1 MGDIIY
7 REFDQEALDAQYN
20 CRGMVPDFD
29 DHMVRWTGLSKQA
42 FDRFETRADLAY
54 GVKPAEKLDLFI
66 PAGGGPH
73 PLMIFIHGGYWRA
86 MDKDVHAFPAL
97 SFVPDGIALA
107 SINYTLAPAA
117 DMDEIVGECRV
128 ALAWCHRNA
137 AELNIDPDRI
147 HVSGHSAGGHLTAM
161 MLVTDWPAFDPD
173 LPAGLVKSGVPIS
186 GLYDLEPIR
195 LTYLNEDV
203 RLTEDLAAR
212 NSPVALVP
220 RGPGS
225 MVIAA
230 GGIESGEFH
239 RLQTELVENWRP
251 HIDDIEAVAMPGLH
265 HFNVV
270 TALGEA
276 DSPLYRAARR
286 RILG

>member
-1 MGDIIY
+1 MGDIVY
-7 REFDQEALDAQYN
+7 REFDQEGLDAQYN
-20 CRGMVPDFD
+20 CRAMVPDFE
-29 DHMVRWTGLSKQA
+29 DHMARWTDLNQQA
-42 FDRFETRADLAY
+42 FDRFETRLDLAY
-54 GVKPAEKLDLFI
+54 GEKPAERLDLFL
-66 PAGGGPH
+66 PDGSGPH

-86 MDKDVHAFPAL
+86 MDKENHAFPAL

-117 DMDEIVGECRV
+117 DMDEIVRECRAAV
-128 ALAWCHRNA
+128 AWCAEIA
-137 AELNIDPDRI
+137 ADLNIDPARI

-161 MLVTDWPAFDPD
+161 MLATDWPAFRAGLAPD
-173 LPAGLVKSGVPIS
+173 LVKSGVPIS

-203 RLTEDLAAR
+203 RLTGDLAAR
-212 NSPVALVP
+212 NSPLRLTP
-220 RGPGS
+220 QGPGA

-239 RLQTELVENWRP
+239 RLQSELVAAWRP
-251 HIDDIEAVAMPGLH
+251 HIPDIEEIPMPGLH

-276 DSPLYRAARR
+276 DSPLYQAAKR

>member
-1 MGDIIY
+1 MGDTVY
-7 REFDQEALDAQYN
+7 REFDQDALDAQYN
-20 CRGMVPDFD
+20 CRGMVPDFE
-29 DHMVRWTGLSKQA
+29 DHMTRWVGLAKQV
-42 FDRFETRADLAY
+42 FDSFETRADLAY
-54 GVKPAEKLDLFI
+54 GPRPAEKLDLFL
-66 PAGGGPH
+66 PEGPGPH

-107 SINYTLAPAA
+107 SINYTLAPEA
-117 DMDEIVGECRV
+117 DMDEIVRECRAAV
-128 ALAWCHRNA
+128 AWCAENA
-137 AELNIDPDRI
+137 AELNIDADRI

-161 MLVTDWPAFDPD
+161 MLATDWPAFQPGLAPD
-173 LPAGLVKSGVPIS
+173 LVKSGVPIS

-195 LTYLNEDV
+195 WTYLNEDV

-212 NSPVALVP
+212 NSPVRLTP
-220 RGPGS
+220 KGPGA
-225 MVIAA
+225 MVVAA

-239 RLQTELVENWRP
+239 RLQSELVAAWQP
-251 HIDDIEAVAMPGLH
+251 HIPDIEEIAMPGLH

-276 DSPLYRAARR
+276 DSPLYQAARR

>member
-1 MGDIIY
+1 MGDTVY
-7 REFDQEALDAQYN
+7 REFDQDALDAQYN
-20 CRGMVPDFD
+20 CRGMVPDFE
-29 DHMVRWTGLSKQA
+29 DHMTRWVGLAKQV
-42 FDRFETRADLAY
+42 FDSFETRADLAY
-54 GVKPAEKLDLFI
+54 GPRPAEKLDLFL
-66 PAGGGPH
+66 PEGPGPH

-107 SINYTLAPAA
+107 SINYTLAPEA
-117 DMDEIVGECRV
+117 DMDEIVRECRAAV
-128 ALAWCHRNA
+128 AWCAENA
-137 AELNIDPDRI
+137 AELNIDADRI

-161 MLVTDWPAFDPD
+161 MLATDWPAFQPGLAPD
-173 LPAGLVKSGVPIS
+173 LVKSGVPIS

-195 LTYLNEDV
+195 WTYLNEDV

-212 NSPVALVP
+212 NSPVRLTP
-220 RGPGS
+220 KGPGA
-225 MVIAA
+225 MVVAA

-239 RLQTELVENWRP
+239 RLQSELVAAWQP
-251 HIDDIEAVAMPGLH
+251 HIPDIEEIAMPGLH

-276 DSPLYRAARR
+276 NSPLYRAARR

>member
-1 MGDIIY
+1 MGDIVY

-20 CRGMVPDFD
+20 CRGMVPDFE
-29 DHMVRWTGLSKQA
+29 DHMTRWIALAKQA
-42 FDRFETRADLAY
+42 FDSFETRPDLAY
-54 GVKPAEKLDLFI
+54 GPRPAEKLDLFL
-66 PAGGGPH
+66 PEGPGPH

-107 SINYTLAPAA
+107 SINYTLAPEA
-117 DMDEIVGECRV
+117 DMDEIVRECRAAV
-128 ALAWCHRNA
+128 AWCAENA
-137 AELNIDPDRI
+137 AELNIDAGRI

-161 MLVTDWPAFDPD
+161 MLATDWPGFAPGLAAD
-173 LPAGLVKSGVPIS
+173 LVKSGVPIS

-195 LTYLNEDV
+195 RTYLNEDV

-212 NSPVALVP
+212 NSPVRLTP
-220 RGPGS
+220 NGPGS

-239 RLQTELVENWRP
+239 RLQSELVAAWRP
-251 HIDDIEAVAMPGLH
+251 HIPDIAEIPMPGLH

-276 DSPLYRAARR
+276 DSPLYRAARA
-286 RILG
+286 RIL

>member
-1 MGDIIY
+1 MGDIVY
-7 REFDQEALDAQYN
+7 REFDQDGLDAQYN
-20 CRGMVPDFD
+20 CRGMVPDFE
-29 DHMVRWTGLSKQA
+29 DHMVRWTDLNKQA
-42 FDRFETRADLAY
+42 FDHFEVRRDLAY
-54 GVKPAEKLDLFI
+54 GDLPAEKLDLFL
-66 PAGGGPH
+66 PDGAGPH

-86 MDKDVHAFPAL
+86 MDKENHAFPAL

-117 DMDEIVGECRV
+117 DMDEIVRECR
-128 ALAWCHRNA
+128 AAIAWCAENA
-137 AELNIDPDRI
+137 AGLDIDPDRI

-161 MLVTDWPAFDPD
+161 MLATDWPAFRPGLAPD
-173 LPAGLVKSGVPIS
+173 LVKSGVPIS

-203 RLTEDLAAR
+203 RLTEELAVR
-212 NSPVALVP
+212 NSPLRLVP
-220 RGPGS
+220 NGPGA
-225 MVIAA
+225 MVVAA

-239 RLQTELVENWRP
+239 RLQSELVAAWRP
-251 HIDDIEAVAMPGLH
+251 HIPDIEEIPMPGLH

-276 DSPLYRAARR
+276 GSPLYQAAKR

>member
-1 MGDIIY
+1 MDDIVY

-20 CRGMVPDFD
+20 CRGMVPDFE
-29 DHMVRWTGLSKQA
+29 DHMARWETLNKQA
-42 FDRFETRADLAY
+42 FDRFEVRRDLAY
-54 GVKPAEKLDLFI
+54 GDLPAEKLDLFL
-66 PAGGGPH
+66 PDGPGPH

-86 MDKDVHAFPAL
+86 MDKENHAFPAL

-117 DMDEIVGECRV
+117 DMDEIVRECRAAV
-128 ALAWCHRNA
+128 AWCAENA
-137 AELNIDPDRI
+137 AELGIDAGRI

-161 MLVTDWPAFDPD
+161 MLATDWPTFR
-173 LPAGLVKSGVPIS
+173 AGLAADVVKSGVPIS

-212 NSPVALVP
+212 NSPLRLTP
-220 RGPGS
+220 DGPGA
-225 MVIAA
+225 MVVAA

-239 RLQTELVENWRP
+239 RLQAELVAAWQP
-251 HIDDIEAVAMPGLH
+251 HIADIEEIPMPGLH

>member
-20 CRGMVPDFD
+20 CRGAVPDFD
-29 DHMVRWTGLSKQA
+29 DHMVRWGGLAKLA
-42 FDRFETRADLAY
+42 FDSFEVRTDLAY
-54 GVKPAEKLDLFI
+54 GARPAEKLDFFL
-66 PAGGGPH
+66 PAGPGPH

-86 MDKDVHAFPAL
+86 MDKDVHAFPAR

-117 DMDEIVGECRV
+117 DMDQIVRECRTAV
-128 ALAWCHRNA
+128 AWCARNA
-137 AELNIDPDRI
+137 ADLNIDADRI

-161 MLVTDWPAFDPD
+161 MMASDWPAFDSA
-173 LPAGLVKSGVPIS
+173 LPENLVKSGVAIS

-195 LTYLNEDV
+195 HTFLNEDV
-203 RLTEDLAAR
+203 RLTDDVAAR
-212 NSPVALVP
+212 NSPLLLI
-220 RGPGS
+220 PGGVGA

-230 GGIESGEFH
+230 GGIEAGEFH
-239 RLQTELVENWRP
+239 RLQSELVTAWTP
-251 HIDDIEAVAMPGLH
+251 YIPDIEVVEMPGLH

-270 TALGEA
+270 TALGER
-276 DSPLYRAARR
+276 DSPLYQASRK
-286 RILG
+286 RIL

>member
-1 MGDIIY
+1 MGAIVY
-7 REFDQEALDAQYN
+7 RDFDQEALDAQYN
-20 CRGMVPDFD
+20 CRGMVPDFE
-29 DHMVRWTGLSKQA
+29 DHMVRWAGLNKQA
-42 FDRFETRADLAY
+42 FDSFETRLDLAY
-54 GVKPAEKLDLFI
+54 GDTPAERLDLFL
-66 PAGGGPH
+66 PAGAGPH

-86 MDKDVHAFPAL
+86 MDKENHAFPAL

-117 DMDEIVGECRV
+117 DMDRIVRECRTAV
-128 ALAWCHRNA
+128 AWCARNA
-137 AELNIDPDRI
+137 AELDIDADRI

-161 MLVTDWPAFDPD
+161 MLATDWTAFAPG
-173 LPAGLVKSGVPIS
+173 LPADIVKSGVPIS

-195 LTYLNEDV
+195 HTYLNEDV

-212 NSPVALVP
+212 NSPLRLTP
-220 RGPGS
+220 NGPGA

-230 GGIESGEFH
+230 GGIESAEFH
-239 RLQTELVENWRP
+239 RLQTELVAAWQR
-251 HIDDIEAVAMPGLH
+251 HIPDIEEIAMPGLH

-276 DSPLYRAARR
+276 DSPLYRAAKR